1 MNQSSWWTNRLRQI
15 NSSQYKYDQCFFV
28 FLTLIGIS
36 YSPFE
41 LLGQTD
47 KNATVRGIIYDGE
60 EAGEPLIGGNVIL
73 NNGDGA
79 ATDFNGAYSF
89 NTKPGSY
96 TITVKYIGYQTQ
108 TKNIQL

>member
-1 MNQSSWWTNRLRQI
+1 M
-15 NSSQYKYDQCFFV
+15 KYSIKHICSFV

-73 NNGDGA
+73 NNGDGDNVGNNDDEVNHNWA
-79 ATDFNGAYSF
+79 ELTR
-89 NTKPGSY
+89 
-96 TITVKYIGYQTQ
+96 
-108 TKNIQL
+108 LL